1 MIGLQGVKGP
11 LGGVK
16 QRKWCS
22 SVWIAVRWRPSYH
35 QGLPPKRHIDK
46 KPSLF
51 IDKKEKRHKEIEQS
65 LKL

>member
-1 MIGLQGVKGP
+1 VVLLCVDCGEMETLV
-11 LGGVK
+11 
-16 QRKWCS
+16 S
-22 SVWIAVRWRPSYH
+22 SGS
-35 QGLPPKRHIDK
+35 PPKRHIDK